1 MNATERNEWL
11 AKRRTGISGTD
22 VSAILGINPWASALD
37 VWLDKRGQAEPREE
51 SMAMRM
57 GNLLE
62 PVVAELYAEETGATL
77 VEPGFMRHQDRDWH
91 IGTPDRVVA
100 ECIEDC
106 NERKA
111 ANWTTLIEIKTA
123 RSDREWGEPGTD
135 QIPRHYLTQVAWYLA
150 LTELQVAH
158 VAVLIGAS
166 DYRRYEIQRDN
177 DLESVL
183 LERCE
188 AFWSGNVLGGQMPA
202 LDGSDSAARYVAQR
216 FPRNVAPLRT
226 ATDEELEL
234 ARRLAAA
241 RAATAAAEREQ
252 AEAENLLKSAIGEA
266 EGLDLGDL
274 GKITWKAS
282 KPRET
287 TDWKAVAAE
296 ANIPA
301 ELIARH
307 TKTGEAS
314 RRFLPTLKEAA

>member
-1 MNATERNEWL
+1 MNELDRQAWL
-11 AKRRTGISGTD
+11 DQRRTGISGTD

-37 VWLDKRGQAEPREE
+37 VWLDKLGKAEPKETN
-51 SMAMRM
+51 MAMRM

-62 PVVAELYAEETGATL
+62 PVVAQLYAEDTGWIL
-77 VEPGFMRHQDRDWH
+77 SEPGFMRHQSRNWH
-91 IGTPDRVVA
+91 IGTPDRLA
-100 ECIEDC
+100 ENGDGIGQI
-106 NERKA
+106 
-111 ANWTTLIEIKTA
+111 LIEIKTA
-123 RSDREWGEPGTD
+123 RSDRDWGEPGTD

-166 DYRRYEIQRDN
+166 DYRRYEIARDL
-177 DLESVL
+177 DLEAVL
-183 LERCE
+183 VERCE
-188 AFWSGNVLGGQMPA
+188 AFWRSNVLGGQMPA
-202 LDGSDSAARYVAQR
+202 LDGSDSVARYVAQR
-216 FPRNVAPLRT
+216 FPKNVNPLRP
-226 ATDEELEL
+226 ATPEELDL

-252 AEAENLLKSAIGEA
+252 TEVENLLKAAIGEA

-274 GKITWKAS
+274 GKITWKAT

-287 TDWKAVAAE
+287 TDWKTLAAE
-296 ANIPA
+296 ANLPA

-307 TKTGEAS
+307 TKTGESS

>member
-1 MNATERNEWL
+1 MNATERAEWL

-37 VWLDKRGQAEPREE
+37 VWLDKRGQAEEREQT
-51 SMAMRM
+51 MAMRM

-62 PVVAELYAEETGATL
+62 PIVAQLYADDTGWIL
-77 VEPGFMRHQDRDWH
+77 SEPGFMRHQARDWH
-91 IGTPDRVVA
+91 IGTPDRLA
-100 ECIEDC
+100 ENGDGI
-106 NERKA
+106 RQI
-111 ANWTTLIEIKTA
+111 LIEIKTA
-123 RSDREWGEPGTD
+123 RSGSDWGEPGTD

-166 DYRRYEIQRDN
+166 EYRRYEIQRDH
-177 DLESVL
+177 DLEAVL

-188 AFWSGNVLGGQMPA
+188 AFWRDNVQAGQMPA
-202 LDGSDSAARYVAQR
+202 IDGSDSAARYVARR
-216 FPRNVAPLRT
+216 FPRNVNPLRT
-226 ATDEELEL
+226 ATPDEMNL
-234 ARRLAAA
+234 AQRLAAA

-252 AEAENLLKSAIGEA
+252 AEAENLLKAAIGES
-266 EGLDLGDL
+266 EGLDLGAF

-282 KPRET
+282 KPRDT

-301 ELIARH
+301 DLITKH

-314 RRFLPTLKEAA
+314 RRFLPTFKEA